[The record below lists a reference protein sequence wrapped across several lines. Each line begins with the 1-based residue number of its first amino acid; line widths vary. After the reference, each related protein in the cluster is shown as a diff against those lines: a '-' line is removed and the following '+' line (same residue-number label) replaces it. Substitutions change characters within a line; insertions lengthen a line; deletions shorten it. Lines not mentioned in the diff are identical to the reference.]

1 MIKLK
6 DYTLKTLIDDQDC
19 AVEAVKLEWLLK
31 NDLNERKKQR
41 QVDIILYLLL
51 IMCMCPTF
59 LYFWINRALELKENE
74 DDEIEGECRDI
85 KKSYG
90 PQTDEER
97 RRLYNLMKY

>member
-1 MIKLK
+1 MVVKKWFKWTKKTKVGGYYIIPII
-6 DYTLKTLIDDQDC
+6 DYVHVSYNT
-19 AVEAVKLEWLLK
+19 
-31 NDLNERKKQR
+31 
-41 QVDIILYLLL
+41 Y
-51 IMCMCPTF
+51 

>member
-1 MIKLK
+1 
-6 DYTLKTLIDDQDC
+6 
-19 AVEAVKLEWLLK
+19 
-31 NDLNERKKQR
+31 
-41 QVDIILYLLL
+41 
-51 IMCMCPTF
+51 MCMSLTY